1 MTASS
6 PYQSYPSS
14 APDYQEG
21 PAPVLVAVAGPA
33 PQRRLTVLFR
43 LILLIPH
50 IIVLYF
56 LILAAVVVAFIGWW
70 GALFTG
76 RLPLWAG
83 TFLAGILRWY
93 LRVSAYGFLLNDVY
107 PPFSFNDELAYPAR
121 LALPEP
127 GRLSRAAVF
136 FRIIL
141 VIPAAIVAGVISYG
155 AGTLIAFIAWVITL
169 VAGRLPAPLHEA
181 FTAAVRYETRYYAY
195 WYMLTPTYPGGLYG
209 DKPGTP
215 AWADPPPVPGAAVP
229 DATVPDATVPDATA
243 PGTDGADLPYPADA
257 AAPDATPPFG
267 TAPGYGTAESVY
279 GAAPGGYGTPD
290 SPYAAPGGAPAP
302 GGYGYAATA
311 GYGTGPVFQPAT
323 WNLLLSSGA
332 KKLVTTFIVLGAV
345 ILAGNIV
352 LQATRGHHA
361 SDAVVAANAIA
372 KLNAAQATLGTQLT
386 AYQNGVQAC
395 GQNLTC
401 VTGQDGKAAADF
413 AGFGSQLQATPL
425 PAGAAPTGARLG
437 TDTTKMVQALTKLSH
452 ITSVSQYESTVTSS
466 GIAQSNAAFSTD
478 YSALGKKLSSY

>member
-1 MTASS
+1 M
-6 PYQSYPSS
+6 
-14 APDYQEG
+14 
-21 PAPVLVAVAGPA
+21 
-33 PQRRLTVLFR
+33 LFR

-56 LILAAVVVAFIGWW
+56 LILAGIVVAFIGWW

-209 DKPGTP
+209 DKPGVP
-215 AWADPPPVPGAAVP
+215 AWADPPAAPDAAVP
-229 DATVPDATVPDATA
+229 
-243 PGTDGADLPYPADA
+243 GTEGVDLPYPADA

-267 TAPGYGTAESVY
+267 AAPGYGTSESVY
-279 GAAPGGYGTPD
+279 GAAPGGYGAPG

-302 GGYGYAATA
+302 GGYAATA

-323 WNLLLSSGA
+323 WSLLLSSGA

-345 ILAGNIV
+345 IFAGNIV
-352 LQATRGHHA
+352 LQVSRTHHA

-413 AGFGSQLQATPL
+413 ANFGSQLQATPL

-437 TDTTKMVQALTKLSH
+437 TDTTKMVQALTQLSH
-452 ITSVSQYESTVTSS
+452 ITSVSKYESTVTSS